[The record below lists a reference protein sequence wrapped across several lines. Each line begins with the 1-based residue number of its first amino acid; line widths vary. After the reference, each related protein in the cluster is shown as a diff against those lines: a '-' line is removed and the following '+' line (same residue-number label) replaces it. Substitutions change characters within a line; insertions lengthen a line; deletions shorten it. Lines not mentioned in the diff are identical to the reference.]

1 LQAAGIAFGLAFELF
16 ETRYVP
22 EDGHPFAPLGYSQVP
37 DEGVVDFQLSHTI
50 VESIH
55 WCSGQ
60 SQAQFVHDI
69 GVGLVICKKWN
80 HPQQRLN
87 FFAHP
92 LEFLLFLTQDAA
104 GIFHFT
110 LRNMQHSK
118 V

>member
-1 LQAAGIAFGLAFELF
+1 MQPQLSLCHENRDTWTAFQVASSFFRTL
-16 ETRYVP
+16 
-22 EDGHPFAPLGYSQVP
+22 LGYSQVP
-37 DEGVVDFQLSHTI
+37 DEGVVGFQLSHTI

-87 FFAHP
+87 FYADP
-92 LEFLLFLTQDAA
+92 LEFLFFLAQDAT

-110 LRNMQHSK
+110 LRNMQHGK